1 MRLILALVLV
11 LVAGLVGWFA
21 GVGLGPDVER
31 LLPSMGSDT
40 VDTAVTGSTAATEG
54 PPIRRV
60 PQPIRVI
67 LGQNEAVA
75 PEAPTD
81 LTEPA
86 APEPAPAPATAP
98 VRTITTTTG
107 PEVDESALRY
117 FARTG
122 DKRRLDAEI
131 ARLRALYP
139 DWVPPADP
147 SAPEVFVDPELDAFW
162 QLFSEGKY
170 AEVRSGIAER
180 REREPDWVPPD
191 ALIELLD
198 EADARIR
205 LTNASNAKQ
214 WKTVIDTAAATPSL
228 LTCAYVDVLWRVAE
242 AFANTERVPRAL
254 DAYSYILANCN
265 DPAERLATMQ
275 KAIDVLPEAEIG
287 PLLVYERDGEFAAV
301 MDTMLRRRVGITAE
315 NPDLTSSPEDLAR
328 IEALAAD
335 EANAA
340 DALLLGWYYYRHKEP
355 GRALDWFD
363 KARQRDPASAKAVEG
378 YTLALIDLDRF
389 ADAETASY
397 EWNEK
402 SEDNLAAYLIAAVG
416 LLATDP
422 PLKISEPVLQRMANV
437 IVRVKSLQGGEQLGW
452 YAYNLGQV
460 RTAVRWFETVR
471 RWDPD
476 YEPAAYGLAVARW
489 ALKDRAGV
497 NSIIREWGDRSER
510 IANIGKP
517 VRAGLRGSTP
527 VVDVVVDEVV
537 YERPRAIEPPAS
549 AETEVVTRVAP
560 YAEPEVEVAVVTGG
574 GGSSGGCTT
583 SVPTRSLSPES
594 ALRRGWCL
602 MDLNRPAEAAI
613 AFEIALLSTSARTR
627 EDAAYGATL
636 ANLRTGVT
644 DRASVAAS
652 AAPMSKKR
660 QAELNLSILT
670 QQATAAYADG
680 RYVEAIL
687 ALDERARHAP
697 EQTDL
702 MMLRGWSYFK
712 LGRYPDAKRIF
723 SAVALTGVA
732 DAQNGLAA
740 VQAAQSGINKRF

>member
-11 LVAGLVGWFA
+11 VVAAAVGWFA

-31 LLPSMGSDT
+31 LLPSMGSDV
-40 VDTAVTGSTAATEG
+40 VDTAVTGSTAETDG
-54 PPIRRV
+54 RPIRRV

-67 LGQNEAVA
+67 AQSETTT
-75 PEAPTD
+75 PDEPTD
-81 LTEPA
+81 LTEPKDVEA
-86 APEPAPAPATAP
+86 EASPAPVTAP
-98 VRTITTTTG
+98 VRTIAPTTG

-147 SAPEVFVDPELDAFW
+147 SAPEIFVDPELDAFW
-162 QLFSEGKY
+162 LLFSEGKY

-214 WKTVIDTAAATPSL
+214 WKTVIDTAAAMPSL

-254 DAYSYILANCN
+254 DAYTYILVNCN

-275 KAIDVLPEAEIG
+275 KAIDVLPETEIA

-335 EANAA
+335 ETNAA
-340 DALLLGWYYYRHKEP
+340 DALLLGWYYYRHKEA

-378 YTLALIDLDRF
+378 YTLSLIELDRF

-402 SEDNLAAYLIAAVG
+402 SEANLAAYLIAAVG

-422 PLKISEPVLQRMANV
+422 PLKIAEPVLQRMANV

-489 ALKDRAGV
+489 AMKDRAGV

-517 VRAGLRGSTP
+517 VRASLRGSTP

-537 YERPRAIEPPAS
+537 YERPRAIEPPAY
-549 AETEVVTRVAP
+549 AETEVITRVAP
-560 YAEPEVEVAVVTGG
+560 YAEPEVAVVSGG
-574 GGSSGGCTT
+574 GGSSGGCAT

-602 MDLNRPAEAAI
+602 MDLNRPAEAAV
-613 AFEIALLSTSARTR
+613 AFEIALLSASAKTR

-670 QQATAAYADG
+670 QQATGAYTDG

-712 LGRYPDAKRIF
+712 LGRYPEARRIF
-723 SAVALTGVA
+723 SAVAQTGVA

>member
-1 MRLILALVLV
+1 MRLILALLLV
-11 LVAGLVGWFA
+11 VVAGLVGWFA

-31 LLPSMGSDT
+31 LLPSMGSDA
-40 VDTAVTGSTAATEG
+40 VDTAVTGSTAETEG
-54 PPIRRV
+54 RPIRRV

-67 LGQNEAVA
+67 AQSQTGIPDE
-75 PEAPTD
+75 PTD
-81 LTEPA
+81 LTEPD
-86 APEPAPAPATAP
+86 APEPAPAPGTAP
-98 VRTITTTTG
+98 VRTIAPG
-107 PEVDESALRY
+107 PAVDESALRY

-147 SAPEVFVDPELDAFW
+147 SAPEIFVDPELDAFW
-162 QLFSEGKY
+162 KLFSEGKY
-170 AEVRSGIAER
+170 AEVRSRIAER

-205 LTNASNAKQ
+205 LTNASNARQ
-214 WKTVIDTAAATPSL
+214 WNTVIDTAAATPSL

-242 AFANTERVPRAL
+242 AFANTERVPRAR
-254 DAYSYILANCN
+254 DAYTYILVNCN

-287 PLLVYERDGEFAAV
+287 PLLVYERDGEFAAI
-301 MDTMLRRRVGITAE
+301 MDTMLRRRVGLTAE

-355 GRALDWFD
+355 GRSLDWFD

-378 YTLALIDLDRF
+378 YTLALIDLGRF
-389 ADAETASY
+389 ADAETAGY
-397 EWNEK
+397 DWNEK

-416 LLATDP
+416 LLAIDP

-460 RTAVRWFETVR
+460 RTALRWFETVR
-471 RWDPD
+471 RWDPN
-476 YEPAAYGLAVARW
+476 YEPAAYGLAVTRW

-537 YERPRAIEPPAS
+537 DEVVYTRPRAIEPPAY
-549 AETEVVTRVAP
+549 AETEVITRVAP
-560 YAEPEVEVAVVTGG
+560 YAEPEVAVVSGGG

-613 AFEIALLSTSARTR
+613 AFEIALLSTSAKTR

-670 QQATAAYADG
+670 QQATAAYGDG

-723 SAVALTGVA
+723 SAVAMTGVA

>member
-1 MRLILALVLV
+1 MRLILALVLMG
-11 LVAGLVGWFA
+11 LAGAVGWFA
-21 GVGLGPDVER
+21 GVHVGPGTGT
-31 LLPSMGSDT
+31 PPGGSVAIDT
-40 VDTAVTGSTAATEG
+40 TVTGSTETEG

-60 PQPIRVI
+60 PQPVRVI
-67 LGQNEAVA
+67 VAQQPEAVSDE
-75 PEAPTD
+75 PVD
-81 LTEPA
+81 LTEPKP
-86 APEPAPAPATAP
+86 PEPAPAAAPPTARSATS
-98 VRTITTTTG
+98 G
-107 PEVDESALRY
+107 PHVDESALRY
-117 FARTG
+117 FARQG
-122 DKRRLDAEI
+122 DQRRLDAEI
-131 ARLRALYP
+131 ARLKSLYP
-139 DWVPPADP
+139 DWAPPADP
-147 SAPEVFVDPELDAFW
+147 SAPEIFVDPDLEAFW
-162 QLFSEGKY
+162 QLFSEGRY

-180 REREPDWVPPD
+180 RAREPDWTPPS

-198 EADARIR
+198 QADARIR

-228 LTCAYVDVLWRVAE
+228 LTCNYVDVLWRVAE
-242 AFANTERVPRAL
+242 AFANTERVPRAR
-254 DAYSYILANCN
+254 DAYVYILANCN
-265 DPAERLATMQ
+265 DPDERLATLQ
-275 KAIDVLPEAEIG
+275 KAIDVLPEAEIA
-287 PLLVYERDGEFAAV
+287 PLLVYERDGEFAPV
-301 MDTMLRRRVGITAE
+301 MDIMLRRRVGLTAE
-315 NPDLTSSPEDLAR
+315 NPDLTSPAEDLAR

-335 EANAA
+335 EGNAA
-340 DALLLGWYYYRHKEP
+340 DALLLGWYYYRHNEAGK
-355 GRALDWFD
+355 ALDWFD
-363 KARQRDPASAKAVEG
+363 KARKRDPSSAKAAEG
-378 YTLALIDLDRF
+378 YTLSLIELARF

-397 EWNEK
+397 DWNQT

-422 PLKISEPVLQRMANV
+422 PLRISEPVLKRMAEV

-476 YEPAAYGLAVARW
+476 YEPTAYGLAVARW

-517 VRAGLRGSTP
+517 VRAELRGSTP
-527 VVDVVVDEVV
+527 VIDIVVDEVAA
-537 YERPRAIEPPAS
+537 PRAQAVVEPPAY
-549 AETEVVTRVAP
+549 AGTEIITDVASYVDAGEVVVTR
-560 YAEPEVEVAVVTGG
+560 
-574 GGSSGGCTT
+574 GGSSGGACTS

-613 AFEIALLSTSARTR
+613 AFEIALLSTNARTR
-627 EDAAYGATL
+627 EDAAYGAAL
-636 ANLRTGVT
+636 ANLRSGVT
-644 DRASVAAS
+644 DRASVAAA
-652 AAPMSKKR
+652 AAPMSQKR
-660 QAELNLSILT
+660 QAELTLNILS

-702 MMLRGWSYFK
+702 MLLRGWSYYK
-712 LGRYPDAKRIF
+712 LGRYPDARRIF
-723 SAVALTGVA
+723 QAVALTGVPEA
-732 DAQNGLAA
+732 TQGLAA